1 MQNLRRM
8 NSSAILQLNI
18 QHSTFNFFIMIK
30 KLFTLFICSISL
42 AMTFTSCSEEAFDT
56 DSVNKQTILVFYPW
70 TGSQSSTGLLGY
82 LQNNIDSI
90 CDGIID
96 RKGLNNSRVL
106 VFLSDK
112 YNHSTLYDLQYNA
125 TTKSVDRVSLKEYE
139 GASYASAEG
148 IADIMNEVKT
158 QASALNYALI
168 VGVHGC
174 GWTYASD
181 WSRYPYYARPSVTRP
196 SDSALSGY
204 SAADNSATGYSAA
217 GYSATGISSFSGI
230 QFGPDPNAPLTRFFG
245 SVSLAEN
252 AMDISTLAEG
262 IRESGLKMQYILFD
276 ACYMSNIET
285 AYELKD
291 VTNYMI
297 ASGSEIMA
305 AGLPYRS
312 MWSYLNSPTPNY
324 SSIVSTSVNFYKNSS
339 APFCNLAAIDCRQVE
354 KLASVMKDINAENQL
369 QASVNLDSIQ
379 HLDGFRPNLFYD
391 LETYVD
397 SLRPSGYLL
406 DQFKSQL
413 KLTIKASDHTDEA
426 YTCIYSSDSFK
437 IKNYCGITISD
448 PSQHSVAIKG
458 REKTGWWKATH

>member
-1 MQNLRRM
+1 
-8 NSSAILQLNI
+8 
-18 QHSTFNFFIMIK
+18 MIK

-42 AMTFTSCSEEAFDT
+42 AMTFTGCSEEAFDT

-70 TGSQSSTGLLGY
+70 TGSKSSTGLLGY

-125 TTKSVDRVSLKEYE
+125 TTKSVDRVPLKEYE

-148 IADIMNEVKT
+148 IADILNEVKT
-158 QASALNYALI
+158 KASALNYALI

-196 SDSALSGY
+196 SD
-204 SAADNSATGYSAA
+204 NN
-217 GYSATGISSFSGI
+217 FSGI

-252 AMDISTLAEG
+252 AIDISTLAEG

-324 SSIVSTSVNFYKNSS
+324 SGIVSTSVNFYKNNSS

>member
-1 MQNLRRM
+1 
-8 NSSAILQLNI
+8 
-18 QHSTFNFFIMIK
+18 MIK

-42 AMTFTSCSEEAFDT
+42 ALTFTGCSEEAFDT
-56 DSVNKQTILVFYPW
+56 DSINKQTILVFYPW
-70 TGSQSSTGLLGY
+70 TGDKSSTGLLGY

-125 TTKSVDRVSLKEYE
+125 TTKSVDRVPLKEYE

-148 IADIMNEVKT
+148 IADIMNEVIT

-196 SDSALSGY
+196 R
-204 SAADNSATGYSAA
+204 DNN
-217 GYSATGISSFSGI
+217 FSGI

-397 SLRPSGYLL
+397 SLHPSGYLL

>member
-1 MQNLRRM
+1 M
-8 NSSAILQLNI
+8 
-18 QHSTFNFFIMIK
+18 
-30 KLFTLFICSISL
+30 ISL

-70 TGSQSSTGLLGY
+70 TGSKSNTGLLGY

-112 YNHSTLYDLQYNA
+112 YNHSTLYDLQYDA
-125 TTKSVDRVSLKEYE
+125 TTKSVNRVPLKEYE

-158 QASALNYALI
+158 KASALNYALI

-196 SDSALSGY
+196 R
-204 SAADNSATGYSAA
+204 DNN
-217 GYSATGISSFSGI
+217 FSGI

-354 KLASVMKDINAENQL
+354 KLASVMKDINAEYQL
-369 QASVNLDSIQ
+369 SASVSLDSIQ

-397 SLRPSGYLL
+397 SLHPSGYLL

-437 IKNYCGITISD
+437 IKNYCGITVSD

>member
-1 MQNLRRM
+1 M
-8 NSSAILQLNI
+8 
-18 QHSTFNFFIMIK
+18 
-30 KLFTLFICSISL
+30 ISL
-42 AMTFTSCSEEAFDT
+42 AMTFTGCSEEAFDT

-90 CDGIID
+90 SDGIID

-125 TTKSVDRVSLKEYE
+125 TTKSVDRVPLKEYE

-148 IADIMNEVKT
+148 IADILNEVKT

-196 SDSALSGY
+196 R
-204 SAADNSATGYSAA
+204 DNN
-217 GYSATGISSFSGI
+217 FSGI

-312 MWSYLNSPTPNY
+312 MWSYLNSSTPNY
-324 SSIVSTSVNFYKNSS
+324 SSIVSTSVNFYKNNSS

-354 KLASVMKDINAENQL
+354 KLASVMKDINAEYQL
-369 QASVNLDSIQ
+369 SASVSLDSIQ

-437 IKNYCGITISD
+437 IKNYCGITVSD

>member
-1 MQNLRRM
+1 MCHAL
-8 NSSAILQLNI
+8 
-18 QHSTFNFFIMIK
+18 STKHLTFLDINMIK
-30 KLFTLFICSISL
+30 KLFTLFICTISL
-42 AMTFTSCSEEAFDT
+42 AMTFTGCSEEAFDT

-70 TGSQSSTGLLGY
+70 TGDKSSTGLLGY

-112 YNHSTLYDLQYNA
+112 YNHSMLYDLQYNA
-125 TTKSVDRVSLKEYE
+125 TTKSVDRVPLKEYE

-148 IADIMNEVKT
+148 IADILNEVKT
-158 QASALNYALI
+158 QANALNYALI

-196 SDSALSGY
+196 R
-204 SAADNSATGYSAA
+204 DNN
-217 GYSATGISSFSGI
+217 FSGI
-230 QFGPDPNAPLTRFFG
+230 QFGPDPNVPLTRFFG

-324 SSIVSTSVNFYKNSS
+324 SSIVSTSVNFYKNST

-354 KLASVMKDINAENQL
+354 KLASVMKEINAQYQL
-369 QASVNLDSIQ
+369 SASVSLDSIQ
-379 HLDGFRPNLFYD
+379 HLDGFRPHLFYD

>member
-1 MQNLRRM
+1 MCHTL
-8 NSSAILQLNI
+8 
-18 QHSTFNFFIMIK
+18 STKHLTFLDINMIK
-30 KLFTLFICSISL
+30 KLFTLFICMISL
-42 AMTFTSCSEEAFDT
+42 AMTFTGCSEEAFDT

-70 TGSQSSTGLLGY
+70 TGSKSNTGLLGY

-125 TTKSVDRVSLKEYE
+125 TTKSVDRVPLKEYE

-148 IADIMNEVKT
+148 IADILNEVKT

-196 SDSALSGY
+196 R
-204 SAADNSATGYSAA
+204 DNN
-217 GYSATGISSFSGI
+217 FSGI

-312 MWSYLNSPTPNY
+312 MWSYLNSATPNY
-324 SSIVSTSVNFYKNSS
+324 SGIVSTSVNFYKNSS

-354 KLASVMKDINAENQL
+354 KLASVMKEINAQYQL
-369 QASVNLDSIQ
+369 SASVNLDSIQ

-406 DQFKSQL
+406 DQFKNQL

>member
-1 MQNLRRM
+1 
-8 NSSAILQLNI
+8 
-18 QHSTFNFFIMIK
+18 MIK
-30 KLFTLFICSISL
+30 KLFTSFICSISL
-42 AMTFTSCSEEAFDT
+42 AMTFTSCSEEAFDP
-56 DSVNKQTILVFYPW
+56 DSVNKQTILVYYPW
-70 TGSQSSTGLLGY
+70 TGDKNSTGLLGD

-106 VFLSDK
+106 VFLSEK
-112 YNHSTLYDLQYNA
+112 YNQSTLYDLQYDA
-125 TTKSVDRVSLKEYE
+125 TTKSVNRVPLKKYE
-139 GASYASAEG
+139 GASYATTEG
-148 IADIMNEVKT
+148 FADILNEVKT

-168 VGVHGC
+168 VGAHGC

-181 WSRYPYYARPSVTRP
+181 WSKYPKYARPSVTRP

-204 SAADNSATGYSAA
+204 SAADNSAA
-217 GYSATGISSFSGI
+217 GISSFSGI

-324 SSIVSTSVNFYKNSS
+324 SGIVSTSVNFYKNSS

-354 KLASVMKDINAENQL
+354 KLASVMKDINAEYQL
-369 QASVNLDSIQ
+369 SASVSLDSIQ

-406 DQFKSQL
+406 DQFKNQL
-413 KLTIKASDHTDEA
+413 KLTIKASDYTEEA
-426 YTCIYSSDSFK
+426 YTYIFSPDYIK

>member
-1 MQNLRRM
+1 
-8 NSSAILQLNI
+8 
-18 QHSTFNFFIMIK
+18 MIK
-30 KLFTLFICSISL
+30 KLFTLFICMISL
-42 AMTFTSCSEEAFDT
+42 AMTFTGCSEEAFDT

-70 TGSQSSTGLLGY
+70 TGSKSYTGLLGY

-125 TTKSVDRVSLKEYE
+125 TTKSVDRVPLKEYE

-158 QASALNYALI
+158 KASALNYALI

-181 WSRYPYYARPSVTRP
+181 WSKYPDYARPSVTRP
-196 SDSALSGY
+196 SDSALNGY
-204 SAADNSATGYSAA
+204 SAT

-312 MWSYLNSPTPNY
+312 MWSYLNSSTPNY

-354 KLASVMKDINAENQL
+354 KLAGVMKDINAEYQL
-369 QASVNLDSIQ
+369 SASVSLDSIQ

-397 SLRPSGYLL
+397 SLHPSGYLL

>member
-1 MQNLRRM
+1 
-8 NSSAILQLNI
+8 
-18 QHSTFNFFIMIK
+18 MIK

-42 AMTFTSCSEEAFDT
+42 AMTFTGCSEEAFDT

-125 TTKSVDRVSLKEYE
+125 TTKSVDRVPLKEYE

-196 SDSALSGY
+196 SD
-204 SAADNSATGYSAA
+204 NN
-217 GYSATGISSFSGI
+217 FSGI

-324 SSIVSTSVNFYKNSS
+324 SGIVSTSVNFYKNNSS

-354 KLASVMKDINAENQL
+354 KLASVMKDINAEYQL
-369 QASVNLDSIQ
+369 SASVSLDSIQ

-397 SLRPSGYLL
+397 SLHPSGYLL

>member
-1 MQNLRRM
+1 
-8 NSSAILQLNI
+8 
-18 QHSTFNFFIMIK
+18 MIK
-30 KLFTLFICSISL
+30 KLFTLFICMISL

-70 TGSQSSTGLLGY
+70 TGDKSSTGLLGY

-112 YNHSTLYDLQYNA
+112 YNHSMLYDLQYNA
-125 TTKSVDRVSLKEYE
+125 TTKSVDRVPLKEYE

-148 IADIMNEVKT
+148 IADILNEVKT
-158 QASALNYALI
+158 QANALNYALI

-196 SDSALSGY
+196 R
-204 SAADNSATGYSAA
+204 DNN
-217 GYSATGISSFSGI
+217 FSGI

-312 MWSYLNSPTPNY
+312 MWSYLNSATPNY
-324 SSIVSTSVNFYKNSS
+324 SGIVSTSVNFYKNSS

-354 KLASVMKDINAENQL
+354 KLASVMKEINAQYQL
-369 QASVNLDSIQ
+369 SASVSLDSIQ

-397 SLRPSGYLL
+397 SLHPSGYLL

>member
-1 MQNLRRM
+1 
-8 NSSAILQLNI
+8 
-18 QHSTFNFFIMIK
+18 MIK

-42 AMTFTSCSEEAFDT
+42 AMTFTGCSEEAFDT

-125 TTKSVDRVSLKEYE
+125 TTKSVDRVPLKEYE

-158 QASALNYALI
+158 KASALNYALI

-196 SDSALSGY
+196 R
-204 SAADNSATGYSAA
+204 DNN
-217 GYSATGISSFSGI
+217 FSGI

-324 SSIVSTSVNFYKNSS
+324 SSIVSTSVNFYKNNSS

-354 KLASVMKDINAENQL
+354 KLASVMKDINAEYQL
-369 QASVNLDSIQ
+369 SASVSLDSIQ

-397 SLRPSGYLL
+397 SLHPSGYLL
-406 DQFKSQL
+406 DQFKNQL

>member
-1 MQNLRRM
+1 
-8 NSSAILQLNI
+8 
-18 QHSTFNFFIMIK
+18 MIK

-42 AMTFTSCSEEAFDT
+42 AMTFTGCSEEAFDT

-70 TGSQSSTGLLGY
+70 TGSQSDTGLLGD

-106 VFLSDK
+106 VFLSNK
-112 YNHSTLYDLQYNA
+112 YNHSMLYDLQYNA
-125 TTKSVDRVSLKEYE
+125 TTKSVDRVPLKEYE

-148 IADIMNEVKT
+148 IADILNEVKT

-168 VGVHGC
+168 VGAHGC

-181 WSRYPYYARPSVTRP
+181 WSKYPDYARPSVTRP
-196 SDSALSGY
+196 SDSAL
-204 SAADNSATGYSAA
+204 NGYSAA

-324 SSIVSTSVNFYKNSS
+324 SGIVSTSVNFYKNSS

-354 KLASVMKDINAENQL
+354 KLAGVMKDINAEYQL
-369 QASVNLDSIQ
+369 SASVSLDSIQ

-397 SLRPSGYLL
+397 SLHPSGYLL

>member
-1 MQNLRRM
+1 
-8 NSSAILQLNI
+8 
-18 QHSTFNFFIMIK
+18 MIK

-56 DSVNKQTILVFYPW
+56 DSFNKQTILVFYPW

-90 CDGIID
+90 SDGIID

-112 YNHSTLYDLQYNA
+112 YNHSMLYDLQYNA
-125 TTKSVDRVSLKEYE
+125 TTKSVDRVPLKEYE

-148 IADIMNEVKT
+148 IADILNEVKT
-158 QASALNYALI
+158 QANALNYALI

-181 WSRYPYYARPSVTRP
+181 WSRYSYYARPSVTRP
-196 SDSALSGY
+196 R
-204 SAADNSATGYSAA
+204 DNN
-217 GYSATGISSFSGI
+217 FSGI
-230 QFGPDPNAPLTRFFG
+230 QFGPDPNVPLTRFFG

-262 IRESGLKMQYILFD
+262 IRESGLKMQYTLFD

-312 MWSYLNSPTPNY
+312 MWSYLNSATPNY
-324 SSIVSTSVNFYKNSS
+324 SGIVSTSVNFYKNSS

-354 KLASVMKDINAENQL
+354 KLASVMKEINAQYQL
-369 QASVNLDSIQ
+369 SASVSLDSIQ
-379 HLDGFRPNLFYD
+379 HLDGFRPHLFYD

>member
-1 MQNLRRM
+1 
-8 NSSAILQLNI
+8 
-18 QHSTFNFFIMIK
+18 MIK
-30 KLFTLFICSISL
+30 KLFTLFICMISL
-42 AMTFTSCSEEAFDT
+42 AMTFTGCSEEAFDT
-56 DSVNKQTILVFYPW
+56 DSVNKQTMLVFYPW
-70 TGSQSSTGLLGY
+70 TGDKSSTGLLGY

-106 VFLSDK
+106 VFLSEK

-125 TTKSVDRVSLKEYE
+125 TTKSVDRVPLKEYE

-148 IADIMNEVKT
+148 IADILNEVKT
-158 QASALNYALI
+158 QANALNYALI

-196 SDSALSGY
+196 R
-204 SAADNSATGYSAA
+204 DNN
-217 GYSATGISSFSGI
+217 FSGI

-312 MWSYLNSPTPNY
+312 MWSYLNSSTPNY

-354 KLASVMKDINAENQL
+354 KLASVMKEINAQYQL
-369 QASVNLDSIQ
+369 SASVSLDSIQ

-397 SLRPSGYLL
+397 SLHPSGYLL

>member
-1 MQNLRRM
+1 
-8 NSSAILQLNI
+8 
-18 QHSTFNFFIMIK
+18 MIK
-30 KLFTLFICSISL
+30 KLFTLFICMISL
-42 AMTFTSCSEEAFDT
+42 AMTFTGCSEEAFDT

-70 TGSQSSTGLLGY
+70 TGSKSNTGLLGY

-125 TTKSVDRVSLKEYE
+125 TTKSVDRVPMKEYE
-139 GASYASAEG
+139 GTSYASAEG
-148 IADIMNEVKT
+148 IAEIMNEVKSN
-158 QASALNYALI
+158 ASALYYALI

-196 SDSALSGY
+196 SD
-204 SAADNSATGYSAA
+204 NN
-217 GYSATGISSFSGI
+217 FSGI

-312 MWSYLNSPTPNY
+312 MWSYLNSATPNY
-324 SSIVSTSVNFYKNSS
+324 SSIVSTSVNFYKNNSS

-369 QASVNLDSIQ
+369 SADVNLDSIQ

-406 DQFKSQL
+406 DQFKNQL
-413 KLTIKASDHTDEA
+413 KLTIKASDHTEEA
-426 YTCIYSSDSFK
+426 YTCIYSSESFK

>member
-1 MQNLRRM
+1 
-8 NSSAILQLNI
+8 
-18 QHSTFNFFIMIK
+18 MIK
-30 KLFTLFICSISL
+30 KLFTLFICMISL

-70 TGSQSSTGLLGY
+70 TGDKSSTGLLGD

-125 TTKSVDRVSLKEYE
+125 TTKSVDRVPLKEYE

-148 IADIMNEVKT
+148 IADILNEVKT

-168 VGVHGC
+168 VGAHGC

-181 WSRYPYYARPSVTRP
+181 WVSYPNYARPSITRP

-204 SAADNSATGYSAA
+204 SAADNSATG
-217 GYSATGISSFSGI
+217 ISSFSGI
-230 QFGPDPNAPLTRFFG
+230 HFGPDPNAPLTRFFG

-312 MWSYLNSPTPNY
+312 MWSYLNSSTPNY
-324 SSIVSTSVNFYKNSS
+324 SSIVSTSVNFYKNNSS

-397 SLRPSGYLL
+397 SLHPSGYLL

-413 KLTIKASDHTDEA
+413 KLTIKASDHTEEA
-426 YTCIYSSDSFK
+426 YTCIYSSDRFK

>member
-1 MQNLRRM
+1 
-8 NSSAILQLNI
+8 
-18 QHSTFNFFIMIK
+18 MIK
-30 KLFTLFICSISL
+30 KLFTLFICMISL
-42 AMTFTSCSEEAFDT
+42 AMTFTGCSEEAFDT

-70 TGSQSSTGLLGY
+70 TGSKSNTGLLGY

-125 TTKSVDRVSLKEYE
+125 TTKSVDRVPLKEYE
-139 GASYASAEG
+139 GTSYASAEG
-148 IADIMNEVKT
+148 FADILNEVKT
-158 QASALNYALI
+158 QADALNYALI

-196 SDSALSGY
+196 R
-204 SAADNSATGYSAA
+204 DNN
-217 GYSATGISSFSGI
+217 FSGI

-312 MWSYLNSPTPNY
+312 MWSYLNSSTPNY
-324 SSIVSTSVNFYKNSS
+324 SSIVSTSVNFYKNNSS

-369 QASVNLDSIQ
+369 SADVNLDSIQ
-379 HLDGFRPNLFYD
+379 HLDGFRPHLFYD

-406 DQFKSQL
+406 DQFKNQL
-413 KLTIKASDHTDEA
+413 KLTIKASDHTEEA
-426 YTCIYSSDSFK
+426 YTCIYSSESFK

>member
-1 MQNLRRM
+1 MCHAL
-8 NSSAILQLNI
+8 
-18 QHSTFNFFIMIK
+18 STKHLTFLDINMIK

-42 AMTFTSCSEEAFDT
+42 ALTFTGCSEEAFDT

-70 TGSQSSTGLLGY
+70 TGDKSSTGLLGY

-125 TTKSVDRVSLKEYE
+125 TTKSVDRVPLKEYE

-158 QASALNYALI
+158 KASALNYALI

-196 SDSALSGY
+196 SD
-204 SAADNSATGYSAA
+204 NN
-217 GYSATGISSFSGI
+217 FSGI

-324 SSIVSTSVNFYKNSS
+324 SGIVSTSVNFYKNNSS

-354 KLASVMKDINAENQL
+354 KLASVMKDINAEYQL
-369 QASVNLDSIQ
+369 SASVSLDSIQ

-437 IKNYCGITISD
+437 IKNYCGITVSD

>member
-1 MQNLRRM
+1 M
-8 NSSAILQLNI
+8 
-18 QHSTFNFFIMIK
+18 
-30 KLFTLFICSISL
+30 ISL

-70 TGSQSSTGLLGY
+70 TGSQSSTGLLGA

-125 TTKSVDRVSLKEYE
+125 TTKSVDRVPLKEYE
-139 GASYASAEG
+139 GTSYASAEG

-196 SDSALSGY
+196 SD
-204 SAADNSATGYSAA
+204 NN
-217 GYSATGISSFSGI
+217 FSGI

-324 SSIVSTSVNFYKNSS
+324 SGIVSTSVNFYKNNSS

-354 KLASVMKDINAENQL
+354 KLASVMKDINAEYQL
-369 QASVNLDSIQ
+369 SASVSLDSIQ

>member
-1 MQNLRRM
+1 
-8 NSSAILQLNI
+8 
-18 QHSTFNFFIMIK
+18 MIK
-30 KLFTLFICSISL
+30 KLFTLFICMISL

-70 TGSQSSTGLLGY
+70 TGSKSNTGLLGY

-112 YNHSTLYDLQYNA
+112 YNHSTLYDLQYDA
-125 TTKSVDRVSLKEYE
+125 TTKSVNRVPLKEYE
-139 GASYASAEG
+139 GTSYASAEG
-148 IADIMNEVKT
+148 FADILNEVKT
-158 QASALNYALI
+158 QADALNYALI

-196 SDSALSGY
+196 R
-204 SAADNSATGYSAA
+204 DNN
-217 GYSATGISSFSGI
+217 FSGI

-305 AGLPYRS
+305 AGLPYRL
-312 MWSYLNSPTPNY
+312 MWTYLNSSTPNY
-324 SSIVSTSVNFYKNSS
+324 SSIVSTSVNFYKNNSS

-354 KLASVMKDINAENQL
+354 KLASVMKEINAQYQL
-369 QASVNLDSIQ
+369 SASVSLDSIQ

-397 SLRPSGYLL
+397 SLHPSGYLL

-426 YTCIYSSDSFK
+426 YTCIYSSESFK

>member
-1 MQNLRRM
+1 MCHAL
-8 NSSAILQLNI
+8 
-18 QHSTFNFFIMIK
+18 STKHLTFLDINMIK

-42 AMTFTSCSEEAFDT
+42 ALTFTGCSEEAFDT

-70 TGSQSSTGLLGY
+70 TGDKSSTGLLGY

-125 TTKSVDRVSLKEYE
+125 TTKSVDRVPLKEYE

-196 SDSALSGY
+196 SD
-204 SAADNSATGYSAA
+204 NN
-217 GYSATGISSFSGI
+217 FSGI

-354 KLASVMKDINAENQL
+354 KLAGVMKDINAENQL

-397 SLRPSGYLL
+397 SLHPSGYLL

-437 IKNYCGITISD
+437 IKNYCGITVSD

>member
-1 MQNLRRM
+1 
-8 NSSAILQLNI
+8 
-18 QHSTFNFFIMIK
+18 MIK

-70 TGSQSSTGLLGY
+70 TGSQSYTGLLGY

-112 YNHSTLYDLQYNA
+112 YKHSTLYDLQYNA
-125 TTKSVDRVSLKEYE
+125 TTKSVDRVPLKEYE

-148 IADIMNEVKT
+148 IADILNEVKT

-168 VGVHGC
+168 VGAHGC

-204 SAADNSATGYSAA
+204 SAADNSATD
-217 GYSATGISSFSGI
+217 ISSFSGI

-312 MWSYLNSPTPNY
+312 MWSYLNSATPNY
-324 SSIVSTSVNFYKNSS
+324 SGIVSTSVNFYKNSS

-354 KLASVMKDINAENQL
+354 KLAGVMKEINAQYQL
-369 QASVNLDSIQ
+369 SASVSLDSIQ
-379 HLDGFRPNLFYD
+379 HLDGFRPHLFYD

>member
-1 MQNLRRM
+1 
-8 NSSAILQLNI
+8 
-18 QHSTFNFFIMIK
+18 MIK

-125 TTKSVDRVSLKEYE
+125 TTKSVDRVPLKEYE

-148 IADIMNEVKT
+148 IADILNEVKT
-158 QASALNYALI
+158 KASALNYALI

-196 SDSALSGY
+196 R
-204 SAADNSATGYSAA
+204 DNN
-217 GYSATGISSFSGI
+217 FSGI

-262 IRESGLKMQYILFD
+262 IRESELKMQYILFD

-312 MWSYLNSPTPNY
+312 MWSYLNSATPNY
-324 SSIVSTSVNFYKNSS
+324 SGIVSTSVNFYKNSS

-354 KLASVMKDINAENQL
+354 KLAGVMKDINAEYQL
-369 QASVNLDSIQ
+369 SASVSLDSIQ

-397 SLRPSGYLL
+397 SLHPSGYLL

>member
-1 MQNLRRM
+1 
-8 NSSAILQLNI
+8 
-18 QHSTFNFFIMIK
+18 MIK
-30 KLFTLFICSISL
+30 KLFTLFICTISL
-42 AMTFTSCSEEAFDT
+42 AMTFTSCSEEAFDP

-70 TGSQSSTGLLGY
+70 TGSKSSTGLLGY

-125 TTKSVDRVSLKEYE
+125 TTKSVDRVPLKEYE

-196 SDSALSGY
+196 SD
-204 SAADNSATGYSAA
+204 NN
-217 GYSATGISSFSGI
+217 FSGI

-252 AMDISTLAEG
+252 AMEISTLAEG

-312 MWSYLNSPTPNY
+312 MWSYLNSSTPNY
-324 SSIVSTSVNFYKNSS
+324 SGIVSTSVNFYKNNSS

-354 KLASVMKDINAENQL
+354 KLAGVMKDINAENQL
-369 QASVNLDSIQ
+369 LASVSLDSIQ

-397 SLRPSGYLL
+397 SLHPSGYLL
-406 DQFKSQL
+406 DQFKNQL

-426 YTCIYSSDSFK
+426 YTYIFSPDYIK

>member
-1 MQNLRRM
+1 
-8 NSSAILQLNI
+8 
-18 QHSTFNFFIMIK
+18 MIK

-70 TGSQSSTGLLGY
+70 TGSKSNTGLLGY

-112 YNHSTLYDLQYNA
+112 YNHSTLYDLQYDA
-125 TTKSVDRVSLKEYE
+125 TTKSVNRVPLKEYE
-139 GASYASAEG
+139 GTSYASAEG
-148 IADIMNEVKT
+148 FADILNEVKT
-158 QASALNYALI
+158 QADALNYALI

-196 SDSALSGY
+196 R
-204 SAADNSATGYSAA
+204 DNN
-217 GYSATGISSFSGI
+217 FSGI

-305 AGLPYRS
+305 AGLPYRL
-312 MWSYLNSPTPNY
+312 MWSYLNSATPNY
-324 SSIVSTSVNFYKNSS
+324 SSIVSTSVNFYKNNSS

-369 QASVNLDSIQ
+369 SADVNLDSIQ

-397 SLRPSGYLL
+397 SLHPSGYLL
-406 DQFKSQL
+406 DQFKNQL

-426 YTCIYSSDSFK
+426 YTCIYSSESFK

>member
-1 MQNLRRM
+1 
-8 NSSAILQLNI
+8 
-18 QHSTFNFFIMIK
+18 MIK
-30 KLFTLFICSISL
+30 KLFTLFICTISL
-42 AMTFTSCSEEAFDT
+42 AMTFTGCSEEAFDT

-70 TGSQSSTGLLGY
+70 TGDKSSTGLLGY

-112 YNHSTLYDLQYNA
+112 YNHSMLYDLQYNA
-125 TTKSVDRVSLKEYE
+125 TTKSVDRVPLKEYE

-148 IADIMNEVKT
+148 IADILNEVKT
-158 QASALNYALI
+158 QANALNYALI

-196 SDSALSGY
+196 R
-204 SAADNSATGYSAA
+204 DNN
-217 GYSATGISSFSGI
+217 FSGI
-230 QFGPDPNAPLTRFFG
+230 QFGPDPNVPLTRFFG

-312 MWSYLNSPTPNY
+312 MWSYLNSATPNY
-324 SSIVSTSVNFYKNSS
+324 SGIVSTSVNFYKNSS

-354 KLASVMKDINAENQL
+354 KLASVMKEINAQYQL
-369 QASVNLDSIQ
+369 SASVSLDSIQ
-379 HLDGFRPNLFYD
+379 HLDGFRPHLFYD

>member
-1 MQNLRRM
+1 MCHAL
-8 NSSAILQLNI
+8 
-18 QHSTFNFFIMIK
+18 STKHLTFLDINMIK

-42 AMTFTSCSEEAFDT
+42 AMTFTGCSEEAFDT

-70 TGSQSSTGLLGY
+70 TGSKSYTGLLGY

-125 TTKSVDRVSLKEYE
+125 TTKSVDRVPLKEYE

-158 QASALNYALI
+158 KASALNYALI

-181 WSRYPYYARPSVTRP
+181 WSKYPDYARPSVTRP
-196 SDSALSGY
+196 SDSALNGY
-204 SAADNSATGYSAA
+204 SAT

-312 MWSYLNSPTPNY
+312 MWSYLNSSTPNY

-354 KLASVMKDINAENQL
+354 KLAGVMKDINAENQL

-397 SLRPSGYLL
+397 SLHPSGYLL

>member
-1 MQNLRRM
+1 
-8 NSSAILQLNI
+8 
-18 QHSTFNFFIMIK
+18 MIK

-42 AMTFTSCSEEAFDT
+42 AMTFTGCSEEAFDT

-106 VFLSDK
+106 VFLSNK

-125 TTKSVDRVSLKEYE
+125 TTKSVDRVPLKEYE
-139 GASYASAEG
+139 GTSYASAEG

-158 QASALNYALI
+158 KASALNYALI

-196 SDSALSGY
+196 SD
-204 SAADNSATGYSAA
+204 NN
-217 GYSATGISSFSGI
+217 FSGI

-324 SSIVSTSVNFYKNSS
+324 SGIVSTSVNFYKNNSS

-354 KLASVMKDINAENQL
+354 KLASVMKDINAEYQL
-369 QASVNLDSIQ
+369 SASVSLDSIQ

-397 SLRPSGYLL
+397 SLHPSGYLL

>member
-1 MQNLRRM
+1 
-8 NSSAILQLNI
+8 
-18 QHSTFNFFIMIK
+18 MIK

-42 AMTFTSCSEEAFDT
+42 AMTFTGCSEEAFDT

-70 TGSQSSTGLLGY
+70 TGSQSDTGLLGD

-125 TTKSVDRVSLKEYE
+125 TTKSVDRVPLKEYE

-148 IADIMNEVKT
+148 IADILNEVKT

-168 VGVHGC
+168 VGAHGC

-181 WSRYPYYARPSVTRP
+181 WSKYPDYARPSVTRP
-196 SDSALSGY
+196 SDSAL
-204 SAADNSATGYSAA
+204 NGYSAA

-312 MWSYLNSPTPNY
+312 MWSYLNSSTPNY

-354 KLASVMKDINAENQL
+354 KLAGVMKDINAENQL

-397 SLRPSGYLL
+397 SLHPSGYLL

>member
-1 MQNLRRM
+1 
-8 NSSAILQLNI
+8 
-18 QHSTFNFFIMIK
+18 
-30 KLFTLFICSISL
+30 
-42 AMTFTSCSEEAFDT
+42 MTFTSCSEEAFDT

-70 TGSQSSTGLLGY
+70 TGSKSYTGLLGY

-125 TTKSVDRVSLKEYE
+125 TTKSVDRVPLKEYE

-158 QASALNYALI
+158 KASALNYALI

-196 SDSALSGY
+196 SD
-204 SAADNSATGYSAA
+204 NN
-217 GYSATGISSFSGI
+217 FSGI

-324 SSIVSTSVNFYKNSS
+324 SGIVSTSVNFYKNSS

-354 KLASVMKDINAENQL
+354 KLASVMKDINAEYQL
-369 QASVNLDSIQ
+369 SASVSLDSIQ
-379 HLDGFRPNLFYD
+379 HLDGFRPHLFYD

-406 DQFKSQL
+406 DQFKNQL
-413 KLTIKASDHTDEA
+413 KLTIKASDHTEEA

>member
-1 MQNLRRM
+1 
-8 NSSAILQLNI
+8 
-18 QHSTFNFFIMIK
+18 MIK

-106 VFLSDK
+106 VFLSNK

-125 TTKSVDRVSLKEYE
+125 TTKSVDRVPLKEYE
-139 GASYASAEG
+139 GTSYASAEG

-158 QASALNYALI
+158 KASALNYALI

-196 SDSALSGY
+196 SD
-204 SAADNSATGYSAA
+204 NN
-217 GYSATGISSFSGI
+217 FSGI

-324 SSIVSTSVNFYKNSS
+324 SGIVSTSVNFYKNNSS

-354 KLASVMKDINAENQL
+354 KLASVMKDINAEYQL
-369 QASVNLDSIQ
+369 SASVSLDSIQ

-437 IKNYCGITISD
+437 IKNYCGITVSD

>member
-1 MQNLRRM
+1 
-8 NSSAILQLNI
+8 
-18 QHSTFNFFIMIK
+18 MIK
-30 KLFTLFICSISL
+30 KLFTLFICMISL
-42 AMTFTSCSEEAFDT
+42 AMTFTGCSEEAFDT
-56 DSVNKQTILVFYPW
+56 DSVNKQTILAFYPW
-70 TGSQSSTGLLGY
+70 TGGKSSTELLGY

-125 TTKSVDRVSLKEYE
+125 TTKSVDRVPLKEYE

-148 IADIMNEVKT
+148 IADILNEVKT
-158 QASALNYALI
+158 KASALNYALI

-196 SDSALSGY
+196 SD
-204 SAADNSATGYSAA
+204 NN
-217 GYSATGISSFSGI
+217 FSGI

-252 AMDISTLAEG
+252 AIDISTLAEG

-312 MWSYLNSPTPNY
+312 MWSYLNSATPNY
-324 SSIVSTSVNFYKNSS
+324 SGIVSTSVNFYKNSS

-354 KLASVMKDINAENQL
+354 KLASVMKEINAQYQL
-369 QASVNLDSIQ
+369 SASVSLDSIQ
-379 HLDGFRPNLFYD
+379 HLDGFRPHLFYD

>member
-1 MQNLRRM
+1 
-8 NSSAILQLNI
+8 
-18 QHSTFNFFIMIK
+18 MIK

-42 AMTFTSCSEEAFDT
+42 AMTFTGCSEEAFDT

-70 TGSQSSTGLLGY
+70 TGSKSYTGLLGY

-106 VFLSDK
+106 VFLSNK
-112 YNHSTLYDLQYNA
+112 YNHSMLYDLQYNA
-125 TTKSVDRVSLKEYE
+125 TTKSVDRVPLKEYE

-148 IADIMNEVKT
+148 IADILNEVKT

-168 VGVHGC
+168 VGAHGC

-181 WSRYPYYARPSVTRP
+181 WSKYPDYARPSVTRP
-196 SDSALSGY
+196 SDSAL
-204 SAADNSATGYSAA
+204 NGYSAA

-324 SSIVSTSVNFYKNSS
+324 SGIVSTSVNFYKNSS

-354 KLASVMKDINAENQL
+354 KLAGVMKDINAEYQL
-369 QASVNLDSIQ
+369 SASVSLDSIQ

-397 SLRPSGYLL
+397 SLHPSGYLL

>member
-1 MQNLRRM
+1 
-8 NSSAILQLNI
+8 
-18 QHSTFNFFIMIK
+18 MIK
-30 KLFTLFICSISL
+30 KLFTLFICMISL

-56 DSVNKQTILVFYPW
+56 DSVNKQTTLVFYPW
-70 TGSQSSTGLLGY
+70 TGSKSSTGLLGY

-125 TTKSVDRVSLKEYE
+125 TTKSVDRVPLKEYE

-148 IADIMNEVKT
+148 IADILNEVKT
-158 QASALNYALI
+158 KASALNYALI

-196 SDSALSGY
+196 SD
-204 SAADNSATGYSAA
+204 NN
-217 GYSATGISSFSGI
+217 FSGI

-252 AMDISTLAEG
+252 AIDISTLAEG

-312 MWSYLNSPTPNY
+312 MWSYLNSATPNY
-324 SSIVSTSVNFYKNSS
+324 SGIVSTSVNFYKNSS

-354 KLASVMKDINAENQL
+354 KLASVMKDINAEYQL
-369 QASVNLDSIQ
+369 SASVSLDSIQ

-397 SLRPSGYLL
+397 SLHPSGYLL
-406 DQFKSQL
+406 DQFKNQL
-413 KLTIKASDHTDEA
+413 KLTIKASDHTEEA

-458 REKTGWWKATH
+458 KEKTGWWKATH

>member
-1 MQNLRRM
+1 
-8 NSSAILQLNI
+8 
-18 QHSTFNFFIMIK
+18 MIK
-30 KLFTLFICSISL
+30 KLFTLFICMISL
-42 AMTFTSCSEEAFDT
+42 AMTFTGCSEEAFDT

-70 TGSQSSTGLLGY
+70 TGDKSRTGLLGD

-125 TTKSVDRVSLKEYE
+125 TTKSVDRVPLKEYE

-148 IADIMNEVKT
+148 IADILNEVKT
-158 QASALNYALI
+158 KASALNYALI

-196 SDSALSGY
+196 R
-204 SAADNSATGYSAA
+204 DNN
-217 GYSATGISSFSGI
+217 FSGI

-252 AMDISTLAEG
+252 AMEISTLAEG

-312 MWSYLNSPTPNY
+312 MWSYLNSSTPNY
-324 SSIVSTSVNFYKNSS
+324 SSIVSTSVNFYKNNSS

-354 KLASVMKDINAENQL
+354 KLAGVMKDINAENQL

-397 SLRPSGYLL
+397 SLHPSGYLL

-413 KLTIKASDHTDEA
+413 KLTIKASNHTDEA

-437 IKNYCGITISD
+437 IKNYCGITVSD

>member
-1 MQNLRRM
+1 MCHAL
-8 NSSAILQLNI
+8 
-18 QHSTFNFFIMIK
+18 STKHLTFLDINMIK

-42 AMTFTSCSEEAFDT
+42 AMTFTGCSEEAFDT

-70 TGSQSSTGLLGY
+70 TGSKSSTGLLGY

-125 TTKSVDRVSLKEYE
+125 TTKSVDRVPLKEYE

-148 IADIMNEVKT
+148 IADILNEVKT
-158 QASALNYALI
+158 QANALNYALI
-168 VGVHGC
+168 VGAHGC

-196 SDSALSGY
+196 R
-204 SAADNSATGYSAA
+204 DNN
-217 GYSATGISSFSGI
+217 FSGI

-312 MWSYLNSPTPNY
+312 MWSYLNSSTPNY

-354 KLASVMKDINAENQL
+354 KLAGVMKDINAEYQL
-369 QASVNLDSIQ
+369 SASVSLDSIQ

-397 SLRPSGYLL
+397 SLHPSGYLL

>member
-1 MQNLRRM
+1 
-8 NSSAILQLNI
+8 
-18 QHSTFNFFIMIK
+18 MIK
-30 KLFTLFICSISL
+30 KLFTLFICMISL

-70 TGSQSSTGLLGY
+70 TGSQSSTGLLGA

-125 TTKSVDRVSLKEYE
+125 TTKSVDRVPLKEYE

-196 SDSALSGY
+196 RDNNFSD
-204 SAADNSATGYSAA
+204 
-217 GYSATGISSFSGI
+217 I

-312 MWSYLNSPTPNY
+312 MWSYLNSATPNY
-324 SSIVSTSVNFYKNSS
+324 SGIVSTSVNFYKNSS
-339 APFCNLAAIDCRQVE
+339 DPFCNLAAIDCRQVE
-354 KLASVMKDINAENQL
+354 KLAGVMKEINAQYQL
-369 QASVNLDSIQ
+369 SASVSLDSIQ

-397 SLRPSGYLL
+397 SLHPSGYLL

-413 KLTIKASDHTDEA
+413 KLTIKASDHTEEA

>member
-1 MQNLRRM
+1 
-8 NSSAILQLNI
+8 
-18 QHSTFNFFIMIK
+18 MIK

-42 AMTFTSCSEEAFDT
+42 AMTFTSCSEEAFDP
-56 DSVNKQTILVFYPW
+56 DSVNKQTILVYYPW
-70 TGSQSSTGLLGY
+70 TGDKNSTGLLGD

-106 VFLSDK
+106 VFLSEK
-112 YNHSTLYDLQYNA
+112 YNQSTLYDLQYDA
-125 TTKSVDRVSLKEYE
+125 TTKSVNRVPLKKYE
-139 GASYASAEG
+139 GASYATTEG
-148 IADIMNEVKT
+148 FADILNEVKT

-168 VGVHGC
+168 VGAHGC

-204 SAADNSATGYSAA
+204 SAADNSAA
-217 GYSATGISSFSGI
+217 GISSFSGI

-245 SVSLAEN
+245 SVSPAEN

-324 SSIVSTSVNFYKNSS
+324 SGIVSTSVNFYKNSS

-354 KLASVMKDINAENQL
+354 KLASVMKDINAEYQL
-369 QASVNLDSIQ
+369 SASVSLDSIQ

-391 LETYVD
+391 LETYVA

-406 DQFKSQL
+406 DQFKNQL
-413 KLTIKASDHTDEA
+413 KLTIKASDYTEEA
-426 YTCIYSSDSFK
+426 YTYIFSPDYIK

>member
-1 MQNLRRM
+1 
-8 NSSAILQLNI
+8 
-18 QHSTFNFFIMIK
+18 MIK

-90 CDGIID
+90 SDGIID

-112 YNHSTLYDLQYNA
+112 YNHSMLYDLQYNA
-125 TTKSVDRVSLKEYE
+125 TTKSVDRVPLKEYE

-148 IADIMNEVKT
+148 IADILNEVKT

-196 SDSALSGY
+196 R
-204 SAADNSATGYSAA
+204 DNN
-217 GYSATGISSFSGI
+217 FSGI

-354 KLASVMKDINAENQL
+354 KLASVMKEINAQYQL
-369 QASVNLDSIQ
+369 SASVSLDSIQ
-379 HLDGFRPNLFYD
+379 HLDGFRPHLFYD